1 MKKALSLLLA
11 VLTIGTVLLTA
22 CGGPNYKT
30 DEAPS
35 SLMQKALQ
43 KVQGDPSD
51 YTEPESDFI
60 PRNIGEL
67 NGLTDSSLRLHKVS
81 SNFSEAG
88 IFRLEDGDK
97 AKEAEKAVRAYI
109 EKQQDY
115 LKDFLSQY
123 EAAEVEKINNA
134 QVRTYGVYVV
144 YAFLTKS
151 DATAFFGEIEAALT
165 A

>member
-1 MKKALSLLLA
+1 M
-11 VLTIGTVLLTA
+11 
-22 CGGPNYKT
+22 
-30 DEAPS
+30 
-35 SLMQKALQ
+35 
-43 KVQGDPSD
+43 QGDPSD

-97 AKEAEKAVRAYI
+97 AKETEKAVRAYI

-151 DATAFFGEIEAALT
+151 DATAFFGEIEAALK